1 MSNDGLKII
10 LIAIISLIVI
20 LILVLV
26 AIYYKDKLAKKRE
39 EEEQAPKNDEE
50 IKQDKKSVFR
60 FMEFDEVEDNMIVQ
74 DNGARY
80 LMVVECK
87 GINYDLL
94 SGIEKNSVEQ
104 GFINFLNALKFEIQ
118 LYVQTR
124 KVNLRQST
132 MQYRERLKA
141 IEMDMLEEE
150 QKYAV
155 MQRQGD
161 YTKDEIL
168 KELKEITKKRNLY
181 RA

>member
-26 AIYYKDKLAKKRE
+26 AIYYKDKLAKKR

-94 SGIEKNSVEQ
+94 SGVENASVEE
-104 GFINFLNALKFEIQ
+104 GFIQFLNTLRHPIQ
-118 LYVQTR
+118 IYVQTR
-124 KVNLRQST
+124 AVNLAESIQRYKTSVEQVEMEYNKKQIEYNQMRQSGN
-132 MQYRERLKA
+132 YS
-141 IEMDMLEEE
+141 E
-150 QKYAV
+150 Q
-155 MQRQGD
+155 
-161 YTKDEIL
+161 
-168 KELKEITKKRNLY
+168 
-181 RA
+181 

>member
-94 SGIEKNSVEQ
+94 SGVEKASVEE
-104 GFINFLNALKFEIQ
+104 GFIQFLNTLKHEIQ
-118 LYVQTR
+118 LYIQTR
-124 KVNLRQST
+124 KVNLSQST
-132 MQYRERLKA
+132 IRYNERLER
-141 IEMDMLEEE
+141 IRLDLQREEE
-150 QKYAV
+150 KYN
-155 MQRQGD
+155 D
-161 YTKDEIL
+161 YLFNTYFK
-168 KELKEITKKRNLY
+168 
-181 RA
+181 

>member
-1 MSNDGLKII
+1 MSNDGLNII

-60 FMEFDEVEDNMIVQ
+60 FLEFDEVEDNMIVQ

-94 SGIEKNSVEQ
+94 SGVEKASVEE
-104 GFINFLNALKFEIQ
+104 GFIQFLNTLSHPVQI
-118 LYVQTR
+118 YTQTR
-124 KVNLRQST
+124 TINLENSIQT
-132 MQYRERLKA
+132 YRE
-141 IEMDMLEEE
+141 
-150 QKYAV
+150 
-155 MQRQGD
+155 
-161 YTKDEIL
+161 
-168 KELKEITKKRNLY
+168 KE
-181 RA
+181 

>member
-74 DNGARY
+74 DTGARY
-80 LMVVECK
+80 LMVVESK

-94 SGIEKNSVEQ
+94 SGVEKASV
-104 GFINFLNALKFEIQ
+104 F
-118 LYVQTR
+118 YSR
-124 KVNLRQST
+124 
-132 MQYRERLKA
+132 
-141 IEMDMLEEE
+141 
-150 QKYAV
+150 
-155 MQRQGD
+155 
-161 YTKDEIL
+161 
-168 KELKEITKKRNLY
+168 
-181 RA
+181 